1 MNRSDLSRVFNAIED
16 KYIEEALLASPQK
29 AAAEKGMHTM
39 NKKTYTHR
47 HTKRII
53 TFALAACLL
62 LALGAAAYAFDLF
75 GLRAIR
81 IEDGTTH
88 RKWER
93 NADGTA
99 NWVDNPDGALV
110 SITQPQDVPG
120 ELDPAIAEKVKNSE
134 LAWAEWDTWRREHTL
149 RPPEVF
155 ISPEGSNYSNE
166 TENPDGSVTIEY
178 YSDAARDESGHIIV
192 DENGMIAYEGL
203 IETRTATAEE
213 CEQYNEF
220 IEKIHARDSYG
231 YDFNYYVETKE
242 MADKLE
248 AIAAKY
254 GLNLRRT
261 TTLLSQEFEDNPTGL
276 SLEEMHARTD
286 EICGSGFFRTLPT
299 GYDKIY
305 YFDEGTFCVS
315 FFTTDNLTNTGT
327 RCYFYNSPYG
337 TLSSGRE
344 VIGEIDD
351 VNSVSQRVHTTPD
364 GTEVTVI
371 RSDREVFAYAYLENS
386 FATAS
391 ISNIDG
397 LSDADIDRIIDMVNF
412 SAIQTP

>member
-1 MNRSDLSRVFNAIED
+1 MNRSNLSRVFNAID
-16 KYIEEALLASPQK
+16 DTYIEEALLASPQK

-75 GLRAIR
+75 GLRAIK
-81 IEDGTTH
+81 IEDGTTPQ
-88 RKWER
+88 KLER
-93 NADGTA
+93 NADGVKE
-99 NWVDNPDGALV
+99 WVDNPDGALV
-110 SITQPQDVPG
+110 SITQPQDVPD

-134 LAWAEWDTWRREHTL
+134 LAWAEWDTWRREHVL
-149 RPPEVF
+149 RIPEVF
-155 ISPEGSNYSNE
+155 DGPENTDFSE
-166 TENPDGSVTIEY
+166 FTENPDGTVTIEFF
-178 YSDAARDESGHIIV
+178 RLIMDENDRPIM
-192 DENGMIAYEGL
+192 DENGELLFEPIG
-203 IETRTATAEE
+203 TQTATAEE
-213 CEQYNEF
+213 YETFKKVTATTAQGF
-220 IEKIHARDSYG
+220 SG
-231 YDFNYYVETKE
+231 YDYQYHVQTQE

-248 AIAAKY
+248 EIAAKY
-254 GLNLRRT
+254 GLKLRRT
-261 TTLLSQEFEDNPTGL
+261 LTHLSQDFEGNPSGL
-276 SLEEMHARTD
+276 PLEEMHARTD

-315 FFTTDNLTNTGT
+315 FFTVEDYFSGPS
-327 RCYFYNSPYG
+327 CYFYNSPYG

-344 VIGEIDD
+344 VMGEIDD
-351 VNSVSQRVHTTPD
+351 VNAVSQRVHTAPD

-386 FATAS
+386 FATAA
-391 ISNIDG
+391 IHNIDG

-412 SAIQTP
+412 SAIKTS

>member
-1 MNRSDLSRVFNAIED
+1 MNRTDLSRVFNAID
-16 KYIEEALLASPQK
+16 DTYIEEALLASPQK

-75 GLRAIR
+75 GLRAIK
-81 IEDGTTH
+81 IEDGTTPQ
-88 RKWER
+88 KLER
-93 NADGTA
+93 NADGVKE
-99 NWVDNPDGALV
+99 WVDNPDGALV
-110 SITQPQDVPG
+110 SITQPQAVPE
-120 ELDPAIAEKVKNSE
+120 ELAPAIAEKVKNSE
-134 LAWAEWDTWRREHTL
+134 LAWAEWDTWRRDHAP
-149 RPPEVF
+149 RIPEVF
-155 ISPEGSNYSNE
+155 DFPAGATACNF
-166 TENPDGSVTIEY
+166 TENPDGTLTIDFVDVMTNE
-178 YSDAARDESGHIIV
+178 DGRPIL
-192 DENGMIAYEGL
+192 DENGDIILESL
-203 IETRTATAEE
+203 DTRTATAEE
-213 CEQYNEF
+213 YAEYQRVYELINF
-220 IEKIHARDSYG
+220 GYGDYDNSY
-231 YDFNYYVETKE
+231 DVETKE

-254 GLNLRRT
+254 GLNLRHG
-261 TTLLSQEFEDNPTGL
+261 TTLLSQKFEDNPTGL
-276 SLEEMHARTD
+276 SLEEMHAKTD

-299 GYDKIY
+299 GYDKLY

-315 FFTTDNLTNTGT
+315 FYTTENYFAGPS
-327 RCYFYNSPYG
+327 CYFYNSPYS

-344 VIGEIDD
+344 AVGQIDD

-371 RSDREVFAYAYLENS
+371 RSDRDVFAYAYLENS
-386 FATAS
+386 FATAA
-391 ISNIDG
+391 IHNIDG

-412 SAIQTP
+412 SAIKTP

>member
-16 KYIEEALLASPQK
+16 AYIEEALLASPQK

-47 HTKRII
+47 RTKRII

-75 GLRAIR
+75 GLRAIK
-81 IEDGTTH
+81 IEDGATPY
-88 RKWER
+88 KLER
-93 NADGTA
+93 RADGTA
-99 NWVDNPDGALV
+99 EWVENPDGALV
-110 SITQPQDVPG
+110 SITQPQDVPE
-120 ELDPAIAEKVKNSE
+120 ELDPAVAEKVKNSE
-134 LAWAEWDTWRREHTL
+134 LAWAEWDTWRREHAL

-155 ISPEGSNYSNE
+155 DSPEGSSSFNT
-166 TENPDGSVTIEY
+166 TENPDGTVTLEFFEVMRNE
-178 YSDAARDESGHIIV
+178 DGRPV
-192 DENGMIAYEGL
+192 LDENGDIILETLA
-203 IETRTATAEE
+203 TRTATAEE
-213 CEQYNEF
+213 YAEF
-220 IEKIHARDSYG
+220 QRVMEIIARGFSG
-231 YDFNYYVETKE
+231 YDYSYHVQTQE

-248 AIAAKY
+248 EIAAKY
-254 GLNLRRT
+254 GLNLRNSAT
-261 TTLLSQEFEDNPTGL
+261 VLLQNFEGNPTGL

-286 EICGSGFFRTLPT
+286 EICGSGFFRSPPT

-315 FFTTDNLTNTGT
+315 FYTTEDYYAGPS
-327 RCYFYNSPYG
+327 CYFYNSPYS

-344 VIGEIDD
+344 AVGQIDD
-351 VNSVSQRVHTTPD
+351 VNSVSQRVHTAPD
-364 GTEVTVI
+364 GTELTVI

-391 ISNIDG
+391 IHNIDG
-397 LSDADIDRIIDMVNF
+397 LSDADVDRIIDMINF
-412 SAIQTP
+412 SAIKTP

>member
-1 MNRSDLSRVFNAIED
+1 MNRSDLSRVFNAID
-16 KYIEEALLASPQK
+16 DTYIEEALLASPQK
-29 AAAEKGMHTM
+29 AAAEKEMHTM
-39 NKKTYTHR
+39 NKKTYTNR

-75 GLRAIR
+75 GLRAIK
-81 IEDGTTH
+81 IEDGATH
-88 RKWER
+88 QKWER
-93 NADGTA
+93 NVDGSGQ
-99 NWVDNPDGALV
+99 WVDNPDGALV
-110 SITQPQDVPG
+110 SITQPQAVPD

-134 LAWAEWDTWRREHTL
+134 LAWAEWDTWRRDHVL
-149 RPPEVF
+149 QMPEVF
-155 ISPEGSNYSNE
+155 MLPEGAGYSNE
-166 TENPDGSVTIEY
+166 TENPDGSVTIDY
-178 YSDAARDESGHIIV
+178 YSDTALDEDGRPVI
-192 DENGMIAYEGL
+192 DENGLFIFEGL

-213 CEQYNEF
+213 YEAYKKFNERMTQGF
-220 IEKIHARDSYG
+220 SG
-231 YDFNYYVETKE
+231 YDYKYYVETQE

-248 AIAAKY
+248 EIAAKY
-254 GLNLRRT
+254 GLNLRRALT
-261 TTLLSQEFEDNPTGL
+261 HLSPNSESNPGGL

-315 FFTTDNLTNTGT
+315 FFTTEEYTAGPS
-327 RCYFYNSPYG
+327 CYFYNSPYG

-351 VNSVSQRVHTTPD
+351 VNSVSQRVHTAPD

-371 RSDREVFAYAYLENS
+371 RSDRQVFAYAYLENS

-391 ISNIDG
+391 IHGIDG
-397 LSDADIDRIIDMVNF
+397 LSDTDIDQIIDMVNF